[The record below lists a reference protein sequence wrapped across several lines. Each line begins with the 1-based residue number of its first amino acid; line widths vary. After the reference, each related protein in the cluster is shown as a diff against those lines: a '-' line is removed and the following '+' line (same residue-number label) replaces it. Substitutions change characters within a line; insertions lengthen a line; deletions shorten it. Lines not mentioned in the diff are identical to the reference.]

1 MMKLHAL
8 LTAGLA
14 TAAIAPVALGA
25 DEIDTLE
32 AALQATSRALDV
44 VVGVERRVKED
55 PNGARALVVQVTE
68 APILDAHRRD
78 DRLVTLRSEI
88 SLLRTEL
95 DQLELNAIASGVTPL
110 MDPIAPMPGDS
121 GQNSGSSTGPTNL
134 APVSTGMDDATR
146 DALSRA
152 RAGATARTNG
162 VETTPDPNAQPTS
175 EAGGY
180 SANPLL
186 EARACYRAG
195 RFAEGASLLKN
206 ASGADAIFW
215 RARCNERLG
224 QLDQAEED
232 LRQVLTMDPDGPLAG
247 RAQQDLDFVKWKR
260 GFLERMGDRK

>member
-14 TAAIAPVALGA
+14 TAAVAPVALGA
-25 DEIDTLE
+25 DEIETLE
-32 AALQATSRALDV
+32 AALRATSRALDV
-44 VVGVERRVKED
+44 VVGVERRVAED
-55 PNGARALVVQVTE
+55 PEGARALVIQVTE

-78 DRLVTLRSEI
+78 DRLVALRSEI

-95 DQLELNAIASGVTPL
+95 DQLELNAIASGAAPLTGPVAPVT
-110 MDPIAPMPGDS
+110 GNQ
-121 GQNSGSSTGPTNL
+121 GQTGNTSAGPTNL
-134 APVSTGMDDATR
+134 PPVSTGMDDATR
-146 DALSRA
+146 DALSQA
-152 RAGATARTNG
+152 RAQAIARANG
-162 VETTPDPNAQPTS
+162 VEAILDPRAQPTTDGS
-175 EAGGY
+175 GY

-195 RFAEGASLLKN
+195 RFAEGAALLKS

-224 QLDQAEED
+224 QLDQAEAD
-232 LRQVLTMDPDGPLAG
+232 LRQVLTMDPTGPLAG

-260 GFLERMGDRK
+260 SFLERMGDRK